1 MEAELQRPRVALR
14 ESCEDAFEQ
23 ATPCVYDRTLGDTR
37 LFCGLRLRVAPVR
50 TGDDAFD
57 DAVRVSID
65 AVRDALSPLLR
76 EALEEGLEAARDPRG
91 WVPEVSNERPR
102 RGRGDPSPR
111 NIHVAAAAESLPEAT
126 LSVELSL

>member
-1 MEAELQRPRVALR
+1 M
-14 ESCEDAFEQ
+14 
-23 ATPCVYDRTLGDTR
+23 
-37 LFCGLRLRVAPVR
+37 R

-91 WVPEVSNERPR
+91 WVPEVSNKRPR